1 MLGFDGD
8 AAFALRPHSVTT
20 PGPQGKHEDT
30 SVGSVDVSVR
40 STPPPSLQGLRRG
53 CLEVRAFWKQSCP
66 VRFHITVCVS
76 PRAHRIT
83 PRHMCEAGE
92 IESSQVSGFSNSQ
105 LVFWMAASLPG
116 PPLPAANSLQ
126 FPEASFDPTPPAPT
140 SGSKVVGGSQ
150 GNFRIQVNAQS
161 PCMAPISPRGNP
173 KTSWDLGASPSPLW
187 PFLPHLVPHSVCSS
201 PIHIFHI
208 PWSVDWLLPRLWI
221 LFPICL
227 LVKPPQQLQICS
239 HLTFPVDTYTN
250 HPTENCNLFP

>member
-105 LVFWMAASLPG
+105 LVFWMAASRPG
-116 PPLPAANSLQ
+116 PPLPAANQSSRICPFHRNLLSAPQTFPLLEGPVPSTADSYTGILDPPFHCSSLQ
-126 FPEASFDPTPPAPT
+126 SSETLFS
-140 SGSKVVGGSQ
+140 SSK
-150 GNFRIQVNAQS
+150 
-161 PCMAPISPRGNP
+161 
-173 KTSWDLGASPSPLW
+173 T
-187 PFLPHLVPHSVCSS
+187 H
-201 PIHIFHI
+201 
-208 PWSVDWLLPRLWI
+208 
-221 LFPICL
+221 
-227 LVKPPQQLQICS
+227 
-239 HLTFPVDTYTN
+239 
-250 HPTENCNLFP
+250 

>member
-161 PCMAPISPRGNP
+161 PCMAPATSPAFSHVSHPASLPNQMSRVPTVCLSAYP
-173 KTSWDLGASPSPLW
+173 KQEALPSSLQTELITLFQVSFKSHANTTTSTKPYRNNHHKFIQQTVFEPSPYMK
-187 PFLPHLVPHSVCSS
+187 S
-201 PIHIFHI
+201 
-208 PWSVDWLLPRLWI
+208 
-221 LFPICL
+221 
-227 LVKPPQQLQICS
+227 
-239 HLTFPVDTYTN
+239 
-250 HPTENCNLFP
+250 